1 MGNFWSCLSDKSNQA
16 IASAAEAPVLEPIP
30 ETAPSTINDLL
41 DGKSNPAIASEA
53 EDPVLKLIPDPD
65 PAPSSINDLI
75 DATTNFNCLGCL
87 KQVVLLQLFGDDDN
101 ELLPEIDGGFL
112 PDGGSASDSK
122 REGFGNVYKGWLKE
136 KVPSQDTRKWPIAVK
151 RLHASSKQGHR
162 QWQAEVGFL
171 ARLSHPNIIKLV
183 GYCREKEEYLIA
195 YEFMQ
200 KGSLNYHLFGKK
212 PDRVLSWEI
221 RLKIAMEIAEGL
233 AYLHSLERPVIHKDL
248 KPANILLDKSYTA
261 KISDFGLA
269 TTAPASSRDHDEYI
283 QEDIICGTYGY
294 IDPFYARNGKL
305 HVKSDVYSFGVV
317 LVELLTG
324 LKLMKNI
331 TDGSSTFEEWSEKYL
346 NNRFRLRGIMDS
358 RLEGKYATGQA
369 SEIAMLALRCLVSTP
384 KFRPSMK
391 EVAETLEKIKTRAYN
406 RKHLVMCGK
415 CHEAGHYTRSCEK
428 ISQVGGNSK
437 LPNASEATTEKKTS
451 STQSTVLQDSERSEA
466 SGVVTETLQITP
478 SSSNLLD
485 ASNATKNEKTS
496 AIQSPHPQQGSKRDE
511 ANHIGTNKPRNNHP
525 RKTTAVGGNS
535 KALEARN
542 TTKKEKTSSSRL
554 TVQQGNTRKEAN
566 GVATSPSCNS
576 TPKTKIPTGATTE
589 EKISTTKSI
598 VRQGKKIN
606 ETNGAVTSTARSK
619 GPKKINTSMSE
630 LPNASNVGRK
640 VRAQSTAQQVNKR
653 NVPTHGG
660 ISIK

>member
-1 MGNFWSCLSDKSNQA
+1 MGIHWNCLAADTLSR
-16 IASAAEAPVLEPIP
+16 ASVPAPVPVP
-30 ETAPSTINDLL
+30 VADL
-41 DGKSNPAIASEA
+41 DSDSDSDS
-53 EDPVLKLIPDPD
+53 DPPRDSILKLVDVDASPVDSAEFSCCFTMVTSCISTWMSISPL
-65 PAPSSINDLI
+65 SSENTIIFGALDTSKLI
-75 DATTNFNCLGCL
+75 EFTYEELRAATFNFSMNLLLGR
-87 KQVVLLQLFGDDDN
+87 G
-101 ELLPEIDGGFL
+101 
-112 PDGGSASDSK
+112 
-122 REGFGNVYKGWLKE
+122 GFGNVYKGWLKE
-136 KVPSQDTRKWPIAVK
+136 QRLSKGARNRRIAVK
-151 RLHASSKQGHR
+151 RLSGDTFQGYR
-162 QWQAEVGFL
+162 EFTAEISLLGKV
-171 ARLSHPNIIKLV
+171 SHPNIIKLL
-183 GYCREKEEYLIA
+183 GFCLENEEKILVYEY
-195 YEFMQ
+195 MP
-200 KGSLNYHLFGKK
+200 KRSLEYQLFSKK
-212 PDRVLSWEI
+212 PDRVLPWEI

-233 AYLHSLERPVIHKDL
+233 SYLHSLEHPVIYKDL
-248 KPANILLDKSYTA
+248 KPSNILLDKSYTA
-261 KISDFGLA
+261 KISDFGVA
-269 TTAPASSRDHDEYI
+269 TTAAASSRDHDEYI

-305 HVKSDVYSFGVV
+305 HVKSDVYSFGVI

-324 LKLMKNI
+324 SRSMKNI
-331 TDGSSTFEEWSEKYL
+331 TEGSTFEEWTEKYL

-358 RLEGKYATGQA
+358 RLEGRYATAQA

-478 SSSNLLD
+478 SNSNLLD

-496 AIQSPHPQQGSKRDE
+496 ANQSPHPQRGSKRDE
-511 ANHIGTNKPRNNHP
+511 ANRIGTNKPGNNHP

-542 TTKKEKTSSSRL
+542 TTKKDKTSSSRL

-576 TPKTKIPTGATTE
+576 APKTKIP
-589 EKISTTKSI
+589 
-598 VRQGKKIN
+598 
-606 ETNGAVTSTARSK
+606 
-619 GPKKINTSMSE
+619 SMSE

-653 NVPTHGG
+653 NVPTYGG

>member
-1 MGNFWSCLSDKSNQA
+1 MSWSR
-16 IASAAEAPVLEPIP
+16 ASVPAPVPVP
-30 ETAPSTINDLL
+30 VADL
-41 DGKSNPAIASEA
+41 DSDSDSDS
-53 EDPVLKLIPDPD
+53 DPPRDSILKLVDVDASPVDSAEFSCCFTMVTSCI
-65 PAPSSINDLI
+65 STWMSISPLSGENNIIFGALDNSKLREFTYEELRA
-75 DATTNFNCLGCL
+75 ATFNFSMNLLLGR
-87 KQVVLLQLFGDDDN
+87 G
-101 ELLPEIDGGFL
+101 
-112 PDGGSASDSK
+112 
-122 REGFGNVYKGWLKE
+122 GFGNVYKGWLKE
-136 KVPSQDTRKWPIAVK
+136 QRLSKGARNRRIAVK
-151 RLHASSKQGHR
+151 KVFWGHATKISRIYDRDQFTGKGVSSEHYKTSGEH
-162 QWQAEVGFL
+162 
-171 ARLSHPNIIKLV
+171 
-183 GYCREKEEYLIA
+183 
-195 YEFMQ
+195 
-200 KGSLNYHLFGKK
+200 HLFSKK

-233 AYLHSLERPVIHKDL
+233 SYLHSLEHPVIHKDL

-269 TTAPASSRDHDEYI
+269 ITAPASSQDHDEYI
-283 QEDIICGTYGY
+283 REDGIAGTYGY
-294 IDPFYARNGKL
+294 MDPFYAQNGKL

-324 LKLMKNI
+324 LKSIKIN
-331 TDGSSTFEEWSEKYL
+331 TDGSSFEEWTEKYL

-451 STQSTVLQDSERSEA
+451 STQSTVQQDSERSEA

-478 SSSNLLD
+478 SNSNLH
-485 ASNATKNEKTS
+485 ATKNEKTS

-511 ANHIGTNKPRNNHP
+511 ANRIATNKPRNNHP
-525 RKTTAVGGNS
+525 RKTTAAGGNS

-576 TPKTKIPTGATTE
+576 APKTKIPTGATTE

-606 ETNGAVTSTARSK
+606 ETNGAVTSTTRSK

-640 VRAQSTAQQVNKR
+640 VKGQSTGQQVNKR

>member
-1 MGNFWSCLSDKSNQA
+1 M
-16 IASAAEAPVLEPIP
+16 
-30 ETAPSTINDLL
+30 
-41 DGKSNPAIASEA
+41 
-53 EDPVLKLIPDPD
+53 
-65 PAPSSINDLI
+65 
-75 DATTNFNCLGCL
+75 
-87 KQVVLLQLFGDDDN
+87 
-101 ELLPEIDGGFL
+101 
-112 PDGGSASDSK
+112 
-122 REGFGNVYKGWLKE
+122 
-136 KVPSQDTRKWPIAVK
+136 
-151 RLHASSKQGHR
+151 
-162 QWQAEVGFL
+162 
-171 ARLSHPNIIKLV
+171 
-183 GYCREKEEYLIA
+183 
-195 YEFMQ
+195 
-200 KGSLNYHLFGKK
+200 
-212 PDRVLSWEI
+212 
-221 RLKIAMEIAEGL
+221 
-233 AYLHSLERPVIHKDL
+233 
-248 KPANILLDKSYTA
+248 
-261 KISDFGLA
+261 A

-283 QEDIICGTYGY
+283 QDDRICGTLDYM
-294 IDPFYARNGKL
+294 DPSYALNGML
-305 HVKSDVYSFGVV
+305 HVKSDVYGFGVV

-324 LKLMKNI
+324 LKSMKNI
-331 TDGSSTFEEWSEKYL
+331 TDGSTFEEWTEKYL

-358 RLEGKYATGQA
+358 RLEGRYATGQA

-466 SGVVTETLQITP
+466 SGVVTESLQITP

-511 ANHIGTNKPRNNHP
+511 PNRIGTNKPRNNRP
-525 RKTTAVGGNS
+525 RKTTAAGGNS

-554 TVQQGNTRKEAN
+554 NVQQGNTRKEAN

-576 TPKTKIPTGATTE
+576 APKTKIPTGATTE

-606 ETNGAVTSTARSK
+606 ETNGAVTSTTRSK

>member
-1 MGNFWSCLSDKSNQA
+1 MGIHWNCLAADTLSR
-16 IASAAEAPVLEPIP
+16 ASVPAPVPVP
-30 ETAPSTINDLL
+30 VADL
-41 DGKSNPAIASEA
+41 DSDSDSDS
-53 EDPVLKLIPDPD
+53 DPPRDSILKLVDVDASPVDSAEFSCCFTMVTSCI
-65 PAPSSINDLI
+65 STWMSISPLSGENNIICALDTSKLI
-75 DATTNFNCLGCL
+75 EFTYEELRAATFNFSMNLLLGR
-87 KQVVLLQLFGDDDN
+87 G
-101 ELLPEIDGGFL
+101 
-112 PDGGSASDSK
+112 
-122 REGFGNVYKGWLKE
+122 GFGNVYKGWLKE
-136 KVPSQDTRKWPIAVK
+136 QRLSKGARNRRIAVK
-151 RLHASSKQGHR
+151 RFSGDTPQSYREFMAEISSLGK
-162 QWQAEVGFL
+162 
-171 ARLSHPNIIKLV
+171 LSHPNIIKLL
-183 GYCREKEEYLIA
+183 GFCLENEEKILVYEY
-195 YEFMQ
+195 MP
-200 KGSLNYHLFGKK
+200 KRSLEYQLFSKK

-283 QEDIICGTYGY
+283 QEDRICGTFGY
-294 IDPFYARNGKL
+294 MDPLYLLNGML

-324 LKLMKNI
+324 LKSMKNI
-331 TDGSSTFEEWSEKYL
+331 TDGSTFEEWTEKYL

-358 RLEGKYATGQA
+358 RLEGRYATGQA

-466 SGVVTETLQITP
+466 SGVVTESLQITP

-511 ANHIGTNKPRNNHP
+511 PNRIGTNKPRNNRP
-525 RKTTAVGGNS
+525 RKTTAAGCNS

-554 TVQQGNTRKEAN
+554 NVQQGNTRKEAN

-576 TPKTKIPTGATTE
+576 APKTKIPTGATTE

-606 ETNGAVTSTARSK
+606 ETNGAVTSTTRSK

>member
-1 MGNFWSCLSDKSNQA
+1 MGIHWNCLAADTLSR
-16 IASAAEAPVLEPIP
+16 ASVPVPAPVPVP
-30 ETAPSTINDLL
+30 VADL
-41 DGKSNPAIASEA
+41 DSDSDSDS
-53 EDPVLKLIPDPD
+53 DPPRDSILKLVDVDASPVDSAEFSCCFTMVTSCI
-65 PAPSSINDLI
+65 STWMSISPLSGENNIICALDTSKLI
-75 DATTNFNCLGCL
+75 EFTYEELRAATFNFSMNLLLGR
-87 KQVVLLQLFGDDDN
+87 G
-101 ELLPEIDGGFL
+101 
-112 PDGGSASDSK
+112 
-122 REGFGNVYKGWLKE
+122 GFGNVYKGWLKE
-136 KVPSQDTRKWPIAVK
+136 QRLSKGARNRRIAVK
-151 RLHASSKQGHR
+151 RLFQHTTQGEIT
-162 QWQAEVGFL
+162 AEISLLGKV
-171 ARLSHPNIIKLV
+171 SHPNIIKLL
-183 GYCREKEEYLIA
+183 GFCLENEEKILVYEY
-195 YEFMQ
+195 MPNH
-200 KGSLNYHLFGKK
+200 SLEYHLFSKK

-221 RLKIAMEIAEGL
+221 RLKIAMEIAEGMS
-233 AYLHSLERPVIHKDL
+233 YLHSLEHPVIHKDL

-261 KISDFGLA
+261 KISDFGMA

-283 QEDIICGTYGY
+283 QDDRICGTLYY
-294 IDPFYARNGKL
+294 MDPSYALNGML
-305 HVKSDVYSFGVV
+305 HVKSDVYSFGVI

-324 LKLMKNI
+324 SRSMKNI
-331 TDGSSTFEEWSEKYL
+331 TEGSTFEEWTEKYL

-358 RLEGKYATGQA
+358 RLEGRYATAQA

-466 SGVVTETLQITP
+466 SGVVTESLQITP

-511 ANHIGTNKPRNNHP
+511 ANRIGTNKPRNNHP
-525 RKTTAVGGNS
+525 RKTTAAGGNS

-576 TPKTKIPTGATTE
+576 APKTKIP
-589 EKISTTKSI
+589 
-598 VRQGKKIN
+598 
-606 ETNGAVTSTARSK
+606 
-619 GPKKINTSMSE
+619 SMSE